1 MLKEPIKR
9 RILFLLTVFIIGFAV
24 VIVANQ
30 IVIDVSQNYEK
41 SIENQDTRYL
51 LGMIV
56 IKELNSIEKDF
67 LTIALLDNPKEL
79 DFYEEHISTHIQNI
93 KDIINVLQNGGEF
106 NYEMA
111 ANFDDVNK
119 ISETYTY
126 TREDDEGVIIEV
138 IDLTPKIIEIEAL
151 YVDLIQ
157 SVNDK
162 FEMESEDEILAAKQQ
177 IEILLKQSDTY
188 FQRSHES
195 AVKIFYGAQQEVS
208 QLEQEKAETV
218 ELYQIFYFASILTTG
233 IVAVGISIR
242 VLSQIREIIDKRKQ
256 TEKELKI
263 KSKELEKNK
272 EQLEEKVKE
281 RTRELNEKITESKQS
296 EAATLSILED
306 MHIIHEGLEKS
317 QKRIKLQN
325 IKLKKLDRIKSDF
338 LNVTSHE
345 LRTPMSAIKGYIQMV
360 MKQTLGEIT
369 EEQEKALNIVLRNTD
384 RLDHLIQDILDI
396 SRLESGTMKFIPE

>member
-1 MLKEPIKR
+1 MRKVLKEPIKR
-9 RILFLLTVFIIGFAV
+9 RILILLTVFITGFAV

-30 IVIDVSQNYEK
+30 VVTDVSQNYEK

-67 LTIALLDNPKEL
+67 LTIALLDNSKEL
-79 DFYEEHISTHIQNI
+79 DIYKEHISTHIQNI

-126 TREDDEGVIIEV
+126 TRDDDGGVIIEV
-138 IDLTPKIIEIEAL
+138 IDLTPKIVGIESL

-195 AVKIFYGAQQEVS
+195 AVKIFYDAQQEVLR
-208 QLEQEKAETV
+208 LEQEKAETV

-242 VLSQIREIIDKRKQ
+242 VLSQIREIINKRKQ
-256 TEKELKI
+256 IEKELKI
-263 KSKELEKNK
+263 KSKELEKNA

-281 RTRELNEKITESKQS
+281 RTKELKEKVEKLEKYKKVTVGRELK
-296 EAATLSILED
+296 
-306 MHIIHEGLEKS
+306 M
-317 QKRIKLQN
+317 
-325 IKLKKLDRIKSDF
+325 IKLKNEIQALKKLNS
-338 LNVTSHE
+338 
-345 LRTPMSAIKGYIQMV
+345 KGRKI
-360 MKQTLGEIT
+360 G
-369 EEQEKALNIVLRNTD
+369 
-384 RLDHLIQDILDI
+384 
-396 SRLESGTMKFIPE
+396 

>member
-1 MLKEPIKR
+1 MRKALKEPIKR
-9 RILFLLTVFIIGFAV
+9 RILILLIVFIIGFAV

-30 IVIDVSQNYEK
+30 IVTDVSQNYEK

-56 IKELNSIEKDF
+56 IEKLNSIEKDF
-67 LTIALLDNPKEL
+67 LTVALLDDPKEL
-79 DFYEEHISTHIQNI
+79 DIYEEHISTSVQDI
-93 KDIINVLQNGGEF
+93 KDIINVLQNGGKF

-126 TREDDEGVIIEV
+126 TRNDDEGIIIEV

-151 YVDLIQ
+151 SVDLIQ

-195 AVKIFYGAQQEVS
+195 AVKIFYNAQQKVL

-218 ELYQIFYFASILTTG
+218 ESYQIFYFAFVLTTG

-242 VLSQIREIIDKRKQ
+242 VLSQIREIINKREQ

-272 EQLEEKVKE
+272 EQLEEKVEE
-281 RTRELNEKITESKQS
+281 RTKELKEKVEKLEKYKKVTVGRELKMIELKNEVQALKIEFKRKKN
-296 EAATLSILED
+296 
-306 MHIIHEGLEKS
+306 GLK
-317 QKRIKLQN
+317 
-325 IKLKKLDRIKSDF
+325 
-338 LNVTSHE
+338 
-345 LRTPMSAIKGYIQMV
+345 
-360 MKQTLGEIT
+360 
-369 EEQEKALNIVLRNTD
+369 
-384 RLDHLIQDILDI
+384 
-396 SRLESGTMKFIPE
+396 